1 MKDFIAF
8 LLSLVFQQ
16 ENFLP
21 TIDLFQKDS
30 VKFDVCKNIM
40 MKYKS
45 FCSNDEAE
53 LSSYINDPVIINAF
67 MCVAKVLNDSV
78 K

>member
-1 MKDFIAF
+1 MTRKLENLFF
-8 LLSLVFQQ
+8 PQ

-30 VKFDVCKNIM
+30 IKFEVCKNIM
-40 MKYKS
+40 VKYKA
-45 FCSNDEAE
+45 FCSNEEAE
-53 LSSYINDPVIINAF
+53 ISSHINDPVIINAF